1 MGRMCTACICG
12 CQPSNTTRRPRLGLV
27 YVPPGMSDNE
37 WSTSEGVVDVDGET
51 FDPLADAV
59 EAPPLGRPR
68 ALIRFP
74 VFNYPE
80 WNQQGQLVKSDN
92 SLHAK
97 LASFIAGARP
107 GSKIRIALSS
117 WQVGDKSVPKDALLL
132 ALKGAFE
139 RGVSVKFVGPVT
151 WKNPDPSDPEN
162 KVEWYQLDVDSL
174 LKKEIDALFG
184 DNVRYWRGG
193 GGLAANINHNKIV
206 LFSDV
211 DSPSL
216 NATQIVTT
224 CSGNWRGRDRDR
236 QNDMMVIA
244 GDAELYTAYMYYW
257 AALWAAADRKP
268 VPAYKKIYDN
278 PAMGTRAY
286 FLPYPDGYPQGPS
299 PRDPA
304 LGLLNDIVSGPTS
317 RIRVAQATWGYSGRG
332 KAIYDALVARA
343 DEGCDV
349 RILAHHELEAL
360 DEDLYLR
367 CTIEP
372 LATDAVPTGKCETHQ
387 VIWDKLA
394 QHGGIPWGK
403 SPTHTKI
410 MLVDAPLKSLGGSEN
425 HQIVLMGSLNFSG
438 SIEYAGK
445 GMTENVLM
453 IRDDTELFGL
463 YEEYWQWLC
472 TETWKSDGTPCA

>member
-1 MGRMCTACICG
+1 MSEDVASSSQGPADADVEA
-12 CQPSNTTRRPRLGLV
+12 GLA
-27 YVPPGMSDNE
+27 
-37 WSTSEGVVDVDGET
+37 
-51 FDPLADAV
+51 PLADAV
-59 EAPPLGRPR
+59 EEPPHGRPR

-80 WNQQGQLVKSDN
+80 WNQQGQLVKGDN

-117 WQVGDKSVPKDALLL
+117 WQMSDKSVPKDALLA

-162 KVEWYQLDVDSL
+162 KPEWFHLDVDSL

-184 DNVRYWRGG
+184 DNIRYWRGTG
-193 GGLAANINHNKIV
+193 VAANINHNKFV

-211 DSPSL
+211 ESPSL

-236 QNDMMVIA
+236 QNDMMVVG

-257 AALWAAADRKP
+257 SALWESAALKP
-268 VPAYKKIYDN
+268 VPAYKKIHDN
-278 PAMGTRAY
+278 PATGTRAY
-286 FLPYPDGYPQGPS
+286 FLPFPKDYPQGQN
-299 PRDPA
+299 PRDPV
-304 LGLLNDIVSGPTS
+304 LGILEDVVSGPTS
-317 RIRVAQATWGYSGRG
+317 RIRVAQATWNYSGRG
-332 KAIYDALVARA
+332 KNIYDALIKLA
-343 DEGCDV
+343 DAGCDV

-360 DEDLYLR
+360 DDDLYLR
-367 CTIEP
+367 CTIDP
-372 LATDAVPTGKCETHQ
+372 LASDELPVGKCETHQ
-387 VIWDKLA
+387 AIWDKLA
-394 QHGGIPWGK
+394 LHGGIPWGK

-410 MLVDAPLKSLGGSEN
+410 MLVDAPLKSLGGPEN
-425 HQIVLMGSLNFSG
+425 HPIVVMGSLNFSS

-445 GMTENVLM
+445 GMTENVLV
-453 IRDDTELFGL
+453 IRDDTDLFAK

-472 TETWKSDGTPCA
+472 SETWKSDGTPCG